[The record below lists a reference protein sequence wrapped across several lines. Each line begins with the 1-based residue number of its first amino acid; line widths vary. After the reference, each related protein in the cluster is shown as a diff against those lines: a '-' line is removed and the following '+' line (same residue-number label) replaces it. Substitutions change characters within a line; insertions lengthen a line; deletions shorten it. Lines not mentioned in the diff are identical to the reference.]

1 MKGKK
6 GFTLVEL
13 MIVVVIL
20 GILAAIAIP
29 LYMKFVQQSKT
40 GEAEGNLGK
49 IATLIEE
56 YYAKTSTQASSAAIT
71 PGTSTGLISKFPN
84 TTRTGSC
91 AGGGGTAARTNAES
105 VPRAAASVQRA
116 SYQPA
121 INEWMCTVTGA
132 GACAAANLTAWYQ
145 MHFEISSPIRYV
157 YCYTANV
164 TNPAAQT
171 FAVYATGDLDGDN
184 VWSEFVR
191 QGQTAADG
199 SIQIGPLAVTN
210 ENE

>member
-40 GEAEGNLGK
+40 GEAQGNLGK
-49 IATLIEE
+49 IASLVEE
-56 YYAKTSTQASSAAIT
+56 YYARSGSQTGVATIT
-71 PGTSTGLISKFPN
+71 PGGTTALISKFPN
-84 TTRTGSC
+84 TARTSAC
-91 AGGGGTAARTNAES
+91 AGGAGVARTNTES
-105 VPRAAASVQRA
+105 VPGTTTTVQKA

-121 INEWMCTVTGA
+121 VNEWKCMTTGV
-132 GACAAANLTAWYQ
+132 GACPPGEETAWYQ

-157 YCYTANV
+157 YCYTATV
-164 TNPAAQT
+164 PDTGAQT
-171 FAVYATGDLDGDN
+171 FAVYASGDLDGDSI
-184 VWSEFVR
+184 WSEFVR
-191 QGQTAADG
+191 QGQTATDG

-210 ENE
+210 EDE